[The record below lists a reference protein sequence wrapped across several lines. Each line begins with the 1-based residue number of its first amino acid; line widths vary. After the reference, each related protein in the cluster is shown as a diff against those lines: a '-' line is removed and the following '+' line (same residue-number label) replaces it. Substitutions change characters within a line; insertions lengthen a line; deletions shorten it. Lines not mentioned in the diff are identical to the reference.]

1 MTFSRKC
8 HQNYDL
14 IKKKKIEKI
23 NDLLWDLPY
32 SFTDRSEIVS
42 LNKLEVGKIV
52 TIKIKVIKYNFPRI
66 RNLPNRVTCEDP
78 TGRIDYVFLNSY
90 EGYIRK
96 LLPLNEEVII
106 HGKANNFKNKFQ
118 FVSNS

>member
-1 MTFSRKC
+1 MWGKNLQIILRKK
-8 HQNYDL
+8 Q
-14 IKKKKIEKI
+14 KI

-66 RNLPNRVTCEDP
+66 RNLPNKIKCKDEF
-78 TGRIDYVFLNSY
+78 GEIDLVFLIV
-90 EGYIRK
+90 ER
-96 LLPLNEEVII
+96 VILE
-106 HGKANNFKNKFQ
+106 KYF
-118 FVSNS
+118 